1 MTTHLKRPDSH
12 ELAQR
17 KQDHI
22 ELTHRSRTGVDLLD
36 ARFDY
41 EPLFFAHPQASDRW
55 PSTFLGH
62 NLDFPFWIS
71 SMTGGGESSKIIN
84 HNLARLCGAYKLGM
98 GLGSCR
104 AVLEDKNASDFQVR
118 KHMGSQPLF
127 ANLGIAQVEELIA
140 SNKDSCI
147 HEMVKTL
154 EADGLIIHINPLQE
168 WIQPGGDR
176 FKQSPIETLTKFL
189 ETATYSVLVKEVGQG
204 MGPRSLKALLE
215 LPLAGIEFAAFG
227 GTNFSLLE
235 SQRSQGPNLHA
246 PFVKVGHT
254 ALEMVEMLNAL
265 PTRGKEFIISG
276 GIANVLDGYYLKS
289 KLKSPALIGMAS
301 AFLVPAKESYESLES
316 YFLQLSEALLVA
328 KGSLSVRESE

>member
-1 MTTHLKRPDSH
+1 MTTHLKRPNSH

-41 EPLFFAHPQASDRW
+41 EPLFFSHPLAGESW
-55 PSTFLGH
+55 PSTFLSH

-71 SMTGGGESSKIIN
+71 SMTGGGETSKIIN

-104 AVLEDKNASDFQVR
+104 AVLEDKNTTDFQVR
-118 KHMGSQPLF
+118 KHMGEQPLF

-140 SNKDSCI
+140 HKQEFRI

-154 EADGLIIHINPLQE
+154 EASGLIIHVNPLQE

-176 FKQSPIETLTKFL
+176 YKYSPIMTLTKFL
-189 ETATYSVLVKEVGQG
+189 DSSSYPVLVKEVGQG

-235 SQRSQGPNLHA
+235 SQRGNEAAAQA
-246 PFVKVGHT
+246 PFVKVGHS
-254 ALEMVEMLNAL
+254 AHEMVEVLNAL

-276 GIANVLDGYYLKS
+276 GISNVLDGYYLKS
-289 KLKSPALIGMAS
+289 KLKAPSLIGMAS
-301 AFLVPAKESYESLES
+301 AFLEPARESYEALES

-328 KGSLSVRESE
+328 KGTLRVRESE